1 MPAAP
6 DTNSSGL
13 KIFGIGE
20 HFLSVA
26 RLGEIAFAVEAT
38 TLVLALRRA
47 STDPPLGFDRFHS
60 FLLWS
65 SPATAGRKGQKAVGG
80 REEGKKDPLSSV
92 SRLLFPTFVSGRCE
106 GCEKGGGG
114 VKNSELRYPGGIFFF
129 WGNVKEGGYLVRD
142 KFFTSP

>member
-60 FLLWS
+60 FLLWL
-65 SPATAGRKGQKAVGG
+65 SPATAGRKGQKAGGG
-80 REEGKKDPLSSV
+80 REEGKKDLLLQFPDFC
-92 SRLLFPTFVSGRCE
+92 SRLSYL
-106 GCEKGGGG
+106 GG
-114 VKNSELRYPGGIFFF
+114 VKGVKKVGEGSKIRNSDTRGGYFSFGGCERGGIP
-129 WGNVKEGGYLVRD
+129 KSR
-142 KFFTSP
+142 